1 MPFVNIRITK
11 ENGEPTLKQKQELIE
26 GVTDLLAKVLNK
38 NKASTVVIIDE
49 IEMDNYGLGGKT
61 ITEVRKEQKKSQFS
75 LQLVIKAYLLLP
87 IFCFKFKAELYS

>member
-61 ITEVRKEQKKSQFS
+61 ITEIRKEQKKS
-75 LQLVIKAYLLLP
+75 
-87 IFCFKFKAELYS
+87 

>member
-1 MPFVNIRITK
+1 MLIIRITK

-61 ITEVRKEQKKSQFS
+61 ITEVRKEQKKS
-75 LQLVIKAYLLLP
+75 
-87 IFCFKFKAELYS
+87 

>member
-11 ENGEPTLKQKQELIE
+11 ENGEPTSEQKQELIA

-49 IEMDNYGLGGKT
+49 IDTDNYGLGGKS
-61 ITEVRKEQKKSQFS
+61 ITRVRKEKS
-75 LQLVIKAYLLLP
+75 
-87 IFCFKFKAELYS
+87 